1 MTSLAS
7 LFIKKAVLPQRS
19 FLRGDRPVQ
28 EERADINA
36 LAHQWIHPPRSVSV
50 HSIQAGGVPAE
61 WLEPQTAANDRVVL
75 YLHGGG
81 YVLCSPAT
89 HRGLTGQLARDCPAR
104 VLSVDYRLA
113 PEYPFPAALEDA
125 LAAYRWLLDQGIAP
139 RSIAI
144 GGDSAGGGLTLSAA
158 ISLRETRQPLPAA
171 LFLLSP
177 WTDLTFS
184 GEAHRTRAGVD
195 PIFRGSGDRSL
206 ATSYAGAHSPAEP
219 LISPLFADLHGLPPT
234 LIQVGDEE
242 ILLSDSTE
250 LEKALLAA
258 GVEVQLEVWQGMWH
272 VFQVAAPLVPES
284 RLALRHIESFLDQTV
299 WTKKEGTP

>member
-1 MTSLAS
+1 MPSFAS
-7 LFIKKAVLPQRS
+7 LFFKKIILPQRS
-19 FLRGDRPVQ
+19 FLRSGRTVQ
-28 EERADINA
+28 EQRTDIDA
-36 LAHQWIHPPRSVSV
+36 LARQWIRAPRTVSV
-50 HSIQAGGVPAE
+50 HPVQAGGVLAE
-61 WLEPQTAANDRVVL
+61 WLEPQAGVTDRVVL

-81 YVLCSPAT
+81 YVICSPAT

-125 LAAYRWLLDQGIAP
+125 LAAYRWLLDQGVSP

-144 GGDSAGGGLTLSAA
+144 GGDSAGGGLALSTAV
-158 ISLRETRQPLPAA
+158 SLREARQPLPAA

-195 PIFRGSGDRSL
+195 PVFRGHGDRSL
-206 ATSYAGAHSPAEP
+206 ATSYAGLRNPGEA
-219 LISPLFADLHGLPPT
+219 LISPLFADLRGLPPT

-242 ILLSDSTE
+242 ILLSDSTN
-250 LEKALLAA
+250 LEKALIAA
-258 GVEVQLEVWQGMWH
+258 RVHVQLEVWQGMWH
-272 VFQVAAPLVPES
+272 VFQVAAPWVPES
-284 RLALRHIESFLDQTV
+284 RLALEHIVGFLNSTV
-299 WTKKEGTP
+299 WMRREAKP